1 MKMTKEVS
9 EGWFKRIW
17 KRMTLKS
24 KQKQELID
32 YIQNI
37 EGVLD
42 LNIDKVLNSIQ
53 SLDQN
58 KVYHVQVEYDYE
70 IKQVQDMFK
79 LAGKKLQWT
88 PPLVIVSTLD
98 INVVHEAITQKD
110 KDKLQEILRE
120 VVKDYNNR

>member
-42 LNIDKVLNSIQ
+42 LNIDKVLNSMQ

-70 IKQVQDMFK
+70 IKQVKDMFEM
-79 LAGKKLQWT
+79 ASKKLQWT
-88 PPLVIVSTLD
+88 PQLVIVSTLD
-98 INVVHEAITQKD
+98 INAVYEAIQD
-110 KDKLQEILRE
+110 KDKARLKEILNGM
-120 VVKDYNNR
+120 VK

>member
-1 MKMTKEVS
+1 MTKEVS

-42 LNIDKVLNSIQ
+42 LNIDKVLNSMQ

-70 IKQVQDMFK
+70 IKQVQDMFTM
-79 LAGKKLQWT
+79 AGKKLQWT
-88 PPLVIVSTLD
+88 PPLIIVSTLD
-98 INVVHEAITQKD
+98 INAVYEAIQD
-110 KDKLQEILRE
+110 KDKARLKEILE
-120 VVKDYNNR
+120 SNKNDGQM